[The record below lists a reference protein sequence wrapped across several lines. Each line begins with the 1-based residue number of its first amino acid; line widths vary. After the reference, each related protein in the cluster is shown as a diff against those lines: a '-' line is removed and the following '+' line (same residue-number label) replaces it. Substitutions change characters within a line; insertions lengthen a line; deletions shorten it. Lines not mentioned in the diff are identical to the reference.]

1 MSTVPNDD
9 TNPALLPGFTAGLIE
24 GYARAWGH
32 KPGPA
37 HRDDGG
43 FAERFL
49 EARTARV
56 LLYPAVPICVVNDA
70 GYCTTHEG
78 VHPSAKPRRWWTL
91 VQWHT
96 FAFYASS
103 ATAFA
108 LMGFVVGRLS

>member
-43 FAERFL
+43 HLAHDL
-49 EARTARV
+49 DQGGT
-56 LLYPAVPICVVNDA
+56 Y
-70 GYCTTHEG
+70 
-78 VHPSAKPRRWWTL
+78 
-91 VQWHT
+91 
-96 FAFYASS
+96 
-103 ATAFA
+103 
-108 LMGFVVGRLS
+108 VGHWSTP